1 MDIYLRKFQDG
12 GAMDQ
17 QQAPEPQDQG
27 GAPEQVGAPA
37 DEGGE
42 QPQGGQ
48 DPVMQIAQ
56 VAMQAIQNKDCEAAM
71 SVCQAFIQLIQQN
84 QGGAP
89 EEQAPQGEP
98 VYRAGGKLVGRIRK

>member
-1 MDIYLRKFQDG
+1 MEITLRKFQDG
-12 GAMDQ
+12 GAMPPQ
-17 QQAPEPQDQG
+17 GAPKDQG
-27 GAPEQVGAPA
+27 APQEGAPEEGAPQ
-37 DEGGE
+37 EGG
-42 QPQGGQ
+42 QGQ
-48 DPVMQIAQ
+48 DPIMQIAQ
-56 VAMQAIQNKDCEAAM
+56 VAMQALQNKDCEAAM